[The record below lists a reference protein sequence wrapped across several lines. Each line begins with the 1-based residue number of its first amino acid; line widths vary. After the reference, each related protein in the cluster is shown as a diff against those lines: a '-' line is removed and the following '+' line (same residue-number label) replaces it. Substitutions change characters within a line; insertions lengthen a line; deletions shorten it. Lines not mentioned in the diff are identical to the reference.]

1 MPQASP
7 ELECA
12 PAAQTDVWI
21 RQAIEVLRAAARG
34 DLESRL
40 GCEGHAEPP
49 PESAASELFAA
60 VDDALDMIDA
70 YVRESR
76 AALAHASQGQFYRR
90 VVLTGMPGSYRQS
103 AQVINGASHAMEEKS
118 RELSQAGTRRV
129 ELAGEFDGFV
139 HEVIASV
146 AGAAGRLDGS
156 CQALAG
162 SAEKSF
168 AGIGS
173 VTEVARTLSS
183 DVSSVAAA
191 TEELSA
197 TASEIRRQVQEA
209 SNAARDSVSETQQAK
224 QTIAEL
230 ARESERIGSVV
241 KLISVIA
248 AQTNLLALNATIEA
262 ARAGEAGRGFAV
274 VAAEVKKL
282 ARETARATDEISSTI
297 ASVQASTQRT
307 VQSIS
312 RVDTQLARLEHG
324 SQSIAIAV
332 DQQAQA
338 TAEIST
344 AVNRTAQGSNSL
356 SATVAELASTTEATR
371 AELGRLQQSSHELKG
386 SSQELEQR
394 AGSFL
399 ESVRAG

>member
-12 PAAQTDVWI
+12 PAAQTDAWI

-118 RELSQAGTRRV
+118 RELCEAGTRRV

-241 KLISVIA
+241 KLISVI
-248 AQTNLLALNATIEA
+248 ALNATIEA